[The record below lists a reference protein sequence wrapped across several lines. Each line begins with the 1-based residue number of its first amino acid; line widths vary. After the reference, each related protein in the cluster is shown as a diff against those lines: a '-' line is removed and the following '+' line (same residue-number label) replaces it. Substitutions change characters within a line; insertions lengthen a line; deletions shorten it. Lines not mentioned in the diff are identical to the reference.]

1 MNLTRRQSIAGL
13 AALPVAATLGGFATR
28 AIAQDAPGFLPSAR
42 SFTLGDLKVT
52 TLLAASRPVPNPHT
66 IFGLNVDDATFAQ
79 VSADNF
85 IPTDMA
91 QFYFT
96 PTLVQTGSGTI
107 LFDTGTDAP
116 GVTAALAQAGLTP
129 ADISHVVLTH
139 MHPDHIGGLSDDAGL
154 PTFANAAYITG
165 QTEFDFWAGQAN
177 EVFEAKMRPL
187 AAKTTFIGDGG
198 SVASGITGMNAFGHS
213 PGHMTFMLD
222 SGGKQL
228 ILLADTANHYVWSL
242 AYPDWEVK
250 FDADKAAA
258 AATRRTLLGMA
269 ATDKMAVIGYHMPF
283 PAAGFVETRGD
294 GFNFVPVSYQMM

>member
-13 AALPVAATLGGFATR
+13 AALPVAAALGGFASR
-28 AIAQDAPGFLPSAR
+28 VVAQEAPIFTPAAR
-42 SFTLGDLKVT
+42 SFALGDLKVT
-52 TLLAASRPVPNPHT
+52 TLLSASRPVPDPHM

-96 PTLVQTGSGTI
+96 PTLVQTGSETI

-116 GVTAALAQAGLTP
+116 GVTAALAQAGLAPT
-129 ADISHVVLTH
+129 DISHVVLTH
-139 MHPDHIGGLSDDAGL
+139 MHPDHIGGLSDDAGT

-165 QTEFDFWAGQAN
+165 QTEFDYWAGQAN
-177 EVFEAKMRPL
+177 DVFEAKMRPL
-187 AAKTTFIGDGG
+187 AAKTSFIGDGG
-198 SVASGITGMNAFGHS
+198 AVASGITGMAAFGHS
-213 PGHMTFMLD
+213 PGHMTYMLD

-242 AYPDWEVK
+242 AYPDWEVR